1 MYSITKGLEFELKT
15 QAPGKSDTVKFDR
28 VGTVLIECAIHP
40 KMKLRVHVG
49 G

>member
-1 MYSITKGLEFELKT
+1 MSLRIVTET
-15 QAPGKSDTVKFDR
+15 QLPGKSDTVKFDKA
-28 VGTVLIECAIHP
+28 GMLTVECAIHP